1 MDAAHVECDASDV
14 PIVGTDAGEGYVQ
27 TIPSRRWGE
36 PEDIADAALYLASD
50 MSSYVNGESLTVD
63 GGMTNSG

>member
-1 MDAAHVECDASDV
+1 MRLRPDV
-14 PIVGTDAGEGYVQ
+14 Y
-27 TIPSRRWGE
+27 
-36 PEDIADAALYLASD
+36 AALYLASD